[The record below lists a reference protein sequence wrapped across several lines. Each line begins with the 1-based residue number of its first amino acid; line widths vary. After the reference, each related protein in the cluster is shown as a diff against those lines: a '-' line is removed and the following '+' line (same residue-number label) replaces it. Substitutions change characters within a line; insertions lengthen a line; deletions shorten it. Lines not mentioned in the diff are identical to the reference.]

1 MSKITYTREQV
12 QAAYD
17 ELKRRVNLEVEEYPE
32 LYDDQDMPES
42 DYFEPASLGFP
53 VTVLGARTYIP
64 RIPFLSFCGLLE
76 EAKASE
82 AERRRVEEQKR
93 VLAIMEDM

>member
-42 DYFEPASLGFP
+42 DYFEMVRLMTNGLYSVFMATATNWPEI
-53 VTVLGARTYIP
+53 VQWIP
-64 RIPFLSFCGLLE
+64 EEETKRAFRLE
-76 EAKASE
+76 
-82 AERRRVEEQKR
+82 
-93 VLAIMEDM
+93 

>member
-1 MSKITYTREQV
+1 MSKTTYTREQV

-42 DYFEPASLGFP
+42 DYFEMVRFM
-53 VTVLGARTYIP
+53 TN
-64 RIPFLSFCGLLE
+64 GLYSVFMATATNWPEIVQWIQEEETKRALRLE
-76 EAKASE
+76 
-82 AERRRVEEQKR
+82 
-93 VLAIMEDM
+93 

>member
-1 MSKITYTREQV
+1 MSKTTYTREQV

-42 DYFEPASLGFP
+42 DYFEMVRLMTNGLYSVFMATATNWPEI
-53 VTVLGARTYIP
+53 VQWIP
-64 RIPFLSFCGLLE
+64 EEETKRAFRLE
-76 EAKASE
+76 
-82 AERRRVEEQKR
+82 
-93 VLAIMEDM
+93 